1 MSTRAKRRVAA
12 KAGLVL
18 DVLGLLALGCAVL
31 AGAVSSG
38 SATGLAVTLAIGLAG
53 EITYLCCTRSRP

>member
-1 MSTRAKRRVAA
+1 MNRPRRRAAA

-18 DVLGLLALGCAVL
+18 DILGLLALGGAVL
-31 AGAVSSG
+31 AGAWPAG
-38 SATGLAVTLAIGLAG
+38 RAAAFAVTLAIGLAG